1 MFAFRTTNYQI
12 RNKILIIDFS
22 YIFEQLTSFTIEE
35 IILKIC
41 YFVIS
46 IIVSKV
52 SQLCWKKV
60 KTYVNERRTI
70 RELSTADKEF
80 IQNNNFEFEV
90 DKEDEYSNL
99 QELKRKGIV
108 NIEFCEDE
116 LQSFSG
122 TYLCTV
128 TNKKRLKISLTKF
141 GKRIKYLIEK

>member
-1 MFAFRTTNYQI
+1 M
-12 RNKILIIDFS
+12 DFS
-22 YIFEQLTSFTIEE
+22 YILDQLTSFTIEE
-35 IILKIC
+35 VILKIC

-70 RELSTADKEF
+70 RELSTVDKEF

>member
-1 MFAFRTTNYQI
+1 M
-12 RNKILIIDFS
+12 DFS

-35 IILKIC
+35 VILKIC

>member
-1 MFAFRTTNYQI
+1 M
-12 RNKILIIDFS
+12 DFS

-70 RELSTADKEF
+70 RELSTADEEF

-90 DKEDEYSNL
+90 DKEDEYS
-99 QELKRKGIV
+99 
-108 NIEFCEDE
+108 
-116 LQSFSG
+116 
-122 TYLCTV
+122 
-128 TNKKRLKISLTKF
+128 KF
-141 GKRIKYLIEK
+141 TRAKTQRNSKY

>member
-1 MFAFRTTNYQI
+1 M
-12 RNKILIIDFS
+12 DFS

-41 YFVIS
+41 LFCNLYYCKCKFH
-46 IIVSKV
+46 
-52 SQLCWKKV
+52 QLCWKKV

-128 TNKKRLKISLTKF
+128 TNKKIKNFINEIWKTNKISYRK
-141 GKRIKYLIEK
+141 II

>member
-1 MFAFRTTNYQI
+1 MN
-12 RNKILIIDFS
+12 FS
-22 YIFEQLTSFTIEE
+22 YILEQLKSFTIEDV
-35 IILKIC
+35 ILKIC

-46 IIVSKV
+46 IIVGKV
-52 SQLCWKKV
+52 SRQCWKLIRI
-60 KTYVNERRTI
+60 YVNECRTI

>member
-1 MFAFRTTNYQI
+1 M
-12 RNKILIIDFS
+12 DFS
-22 YIFEQLTSFTIEE
+22 YILDQLTSFTIEE
-35 IILKIC
+35 VILKIC

-108 NIEFCEDE
+108 NTEFCEDE

>member
-1 MFAFRTTNYQI
+1 M
-12 RNKILIIDFS
+12 DFS

-108 NIEFCEDE
+108 NIEFCEHE